1 MKRFLSTRGLW
12 EVFAVDWDLGTNGI
26 SCYRGRHQDCFQ
38 SNPWWAPVKGRLRS
52 LVREHI
58 YTYKYVCKYTQID
71 ICMYIWR
78 CTLRGNAEVAAV
90 GCFSQALH
98 TAPCLPLVA
107 MRELSLLNKHFHRK
121 MSLFS
126 WTSVPFLSGK
136 RTNSLYCWNGPP
148 STFLAETVLLSM
160 K

>member
-1 MKRFLSTRGLW
+1 MSVRPRQKERRGRNSVSPYVNICMWYLRITYSGWYVLYALKGFLSTQGLW

-38 SNPWWAPVKGRLRS
+38 SNPWWAPVKGRQRS

-58 YTYKYVCKYTQID
+58 YTYKYVCKYRQID

-107 MRELSLLNKHFHRK
+107 MRE
-121 MSLFS
+121 
-126 WTSVPFLSGK
+126 
-136 RTNSLYCWNGPP
+136 
-148 STFLAETVLLSM
+148 
-160 K
+160 